1 MQRSRALRVAERLA
15 AEFLNNGNFEA
26 ARGSLDI
33 RTMTDILP
41 VAAEF
46 DVRLLPEY
54 GFAGLSIQAVG
65 YSYGADEEAVHIYV
79 TKGNRSRLKKLS
91 QEVDGVQV
99 IVSNLGRLIV
109 RPEATV
115 AAGNRGNIYEVDG
128 RIACGSS
135 CAPAGETYAG
145 TFGALVT
152 GADGQMMA
160 LSNNHVFAA
169 CNHIPVGQPILSP
182 SAVDARPE
190 LPSPRQICRHA
201 RIVELRSGTP
211 SLVPLARCDAAVATI
226 PDEDI
231 VSSWQGDKATGYD
244 TPAKTIP
251 PYAGLRVKKTGRTS
265 GQTFG
270 TVDALTQ
277 PWPLPYKNSHFPPRF
292 GLQMFGQSGQ
302 TRMTFSHCQGI
313 PGAWS

>member
-1 MQRSRALRVAERLA
+1 MAERLA

-190 LPSPRQICRHA
+190 LPSPA
-201 RIVELRSGTP
+201 
-211 SLVPLARCDAAVATI
+211 
-226 PDEDI
+226 PDM
-231 VSSWQGDKATGYD
+231 SPCSN
-244 TPAKTIP
+244 
-251 PYAGLRVKKTGRTS
+251 R
-265 GQTFG
+265 
-270 TVDALTQ
+270 
-277 PWPLPYKNSHFPPRF
+277 
-292 GLQMFGQSGQ
+292 
-302 TRMTFSHCQGI
+302 
-313 PGAWS
+313 